1 MEELSQVSNPCLRGK
16 LTLSLVLVVALNC
29 GCQHN
34 DTESVVL
41 KQKETVLK
49 QLDELY
55 SQYIN
60 GGQNTARQRLLS
72 SISILE
78 NATCLDNGDRAQLL
92 SLEYSRLAVMD
103 HKVGEKVAE
112 DAYVLCAQ
120 YWQLKTSELS
130 GEPLK
135 ASMEKVKRLDIE
147 EQTALVEK
155 MDKRFR
161 GGKLAEYNQLKEG
174 RRP

>member
-1 MEELSQVSNPCLRGK
+1 MNSICLGHGSTPDEGKKMEELSQVSNPCLRGK

-60 GGQNTARQRLLS
+60 EGQNTARQRLLS

-92 SLEYSRLAVMD
+92 SLE
-103 HKVGEKVAE
+103 
-112 DAYVLCAQ
+112 
-120 YWQLKTSELS
+120 
-130 GEPLK
+130 
-135 ASMEKVKRLDIE
+135 
-147 EQTALVEK
+147 
-155 MDKRFR
+155 
-161 GGKLAEYNQLKEG
+161 
-174 RRP
+174 